1 MLREEIKNIKSE
13 KSDLRK
19 FGISVGIVLGILGG
33 LLWWRGKDYY
43 VYFLIISATLIT
55 FGLVL
60 PGILKPLQK
69 AWMTLAVTLGWFM
82 TRVILSILFYVVF
95 TTIGLISRLSG
106 RQFLD
111 LKTDNNKTSYWIA
124 RKNKPFDKK
133 DYEKQF

>member
-1 MLREEIKNIKSE
+1 VLREEIKNIKSE

-43 VYFLIISATLIT
+43 VYFLIISAVLIT
-55 FGLVL
+55 LGLVL
-60 PGILKPLQK
+60 PGLLKPLQK

-111 LKTDNNKTSYWIA
+111 LKTDNNKPSYWIA
-124 RKNKPFDKK
+124 RKNKPFDKR
-133 DYEKQF
+133 DYERQF